1 MLGKKENWGTSLMQ
15 IEFVNHASVVIDT
28 GTCRILCDPWI
39 IGRAFDDGWALLS
52 ESRFQPDDFGRI
64 THIWFSHEHSDHFH
78 IPSLKSIPQEHLQNI
93 TVLYQQTRDKKI
105 VEYCRK
111 LGFAD
116 VRELRQGC
124 WETLAP
130 DVELYCK
137 AQEDGWGS
145 ADSWLCVKTPDAT
158 ILNLNDS
165 DVVLAEDAEEI
176 AAVAGKVDVLLTQFS
191 YASWQGNVDDVAGR
205 LAYVKEKLE
214 EVQLQTNTVK
224 ADYLI
229 PFASFV
235 WFCHRDNFYLNHD
248 ASRIDNV
255 RDYIATETVAEP
267 IVMYPGDVWQP
278 GTEHDSESAIERYVA
293 DYAVVGSKDPG
304 SFSSDKPV
312 AIDELQAACVS
323 FQAKLAKHAPPRA
336 LRSYIARLQCD
347 EDHRNGN
354 YPRWHRALRLA
365 LAAIFPRV
373 PDTTIFLNDHE
384 QAFRFGLTT
393 GLHAV
398 EAGKGECDIHVTSG
412 SLLYAFKYLFGG
424 QSLAINGRF
433 QEGRPGG
440 HFSFFRLFKLS
451 FRINEGIV
459 PGFSTR

>member
-1 MLGKKENWGTSLMQ
+1 MQ

-52 ESRFQPDDFGRI
+52 KSRFQPDDFGRI
-64 THIWFSHEHSDHFH
+64 THIWFSHEHPDHFH

-111 LGFAD
+111 FGFAD
-116 VRELRQGC
+116 VRELPQGR

-130 DVELYCK
+130 DVEIFCRSH
-137 AQEDGWGS
+137 EDGWGG

-158 ILNLNDS
+158 VLNLNDS

-176 AAVAGKVDVLLTQFS
+176 ATIVGKVDVLLTQFS

-205 LAYVKEKLE
+205 LAYAKEKLE

-235 WFCHRDNFYLNHD
+235 WFCHRDNFYLNND

-255 RDYIATETVAEP
+255 RDFIAKDTVAEP

-278 GTEHDSESAIERYVA
+278 GTEHDSDSAIERYLA
-293 DYAVVGSKDPG
+293 DYSVVGSKDPG
-304 SFSSDKPV
+304 SLSADNPV
-312 AIDELQAACVS
+312 AIDELRAACAS
-323 FQAKLAKHAPPRA
+323 FQAKLAEHSSLHA
-336 LRSYIARLQCD
+336 LRSSIARLQCD
-347 EDHRNGN
+347 EDHRNRS
-354 YPRWHRALRLA
+354 YARWHRAFRLL
-365 LAAIFPRV
+365 LASVFPQV
-373 PDTTIFLNDHE
+373 PDATIFLNDHDE
-384 QAFRFGLTT
+384 AFRFGLST

-398 EAGKGECDIHVTSG
+398 DVGKDECDIQATSE
-412 SLLYAFKYLFGG
+412 SLLYAFKHLFGG

-440 HFSFFRLFKLS
+440 HFAFFRLFKLS

-459 PGFSTR
+459 PGLGIRL